1 MPGFIFESPRTAGHV
16 FHAEHQQPGGGD
28 EEEEAAEAGEKA
40 ATVQEQ
46 GFCWHPDD
54 DHDDTW

>member
-1 MPGFIFESPRTAGHV
+1 MPEFIFESPRTAGHV

-46 GFCWHPDD
+46 GFC
-54 DHDDTW
+54 